1 MMQNQ
6 VQAIKMIAIYTYIP
20 LILNCNMSAFSG
32 RGYQAGRYGGINPM
46 CDAYVTQ
53 QATREH
59 RPKDGWVSC
68 GVVLATK
75 EDEGS
80 DWWKICSCLSL
91 STISLFFTVTSLVNT
106 ISTTKQVGCGMVK
119 IMTWH
124 IFTPFSCVM
133 THLSLIVYRYIE
145 MVYG

>member
-1 MMQNQ
+1 
-6 VQAIKMIAIYTYIP
+6 
-20 LILNCNMSAFSG
+20 
-32 RGYQAGRYGGINPM
+32 M

-68 GVVLATK
+68 GVVPATE

-80 DWWKICSCLSL
+80 DWWKICLCLSL
-91 STISLFFTVTSLVNT
+91 STISLFFTT

-119 IMTWH
+119 IMT
-124 IFTPFSCVM
+124 
-133 THLSLIVYRYIE
+133 
-145 MVYG
+145 